1 MTRYDLFRKR
11 LAPIAFV
18 LALGLL
24 VHEQCQGNQR
34 LHATVVITA
43 GSAEAQVRAIDA
55 EVLVEGEVMGELHRR
70 ALEGTTI
77 GDAKFDVTVPAAD
90 GFVKIDV
97 EMVGETRHLT
107 RKIHVEEGATI
118 RLDLSSDLR

>member
-24 VHEQCQGNQR
+24 VHEQCQGKQR
-34 LHATVVITA
+34 IHGVVVITA
-43 GSAEAQVRAIDA
+43 GEAEPKVKAIDA
-55 EVLVEGEVMGELHRR
+55 QVVVDGEVMGELHRH
-70 ALEGTTI
+70 ALDGTMI
-77 GDAKFDVTVPAAD
+77 GDARFSVTLPAEDA
-90 GFVKIDV
+90 FVKIDV

-107 RKIHVEEGATI
+107 RRMHVEEGATVH
-118 RLDLSSDLR
+118 LDLASDLR

>member
-24 VHEQCQGNQR
+24 VREQCTGKQR
-34 LHATVVITA
+34 IHGVVVITT
-43 GSAEAQVRAIDA
+43 GEAEAKVKAIDA
-55 EVLVEGEVMGELHRR
+55 QVVVDGEVMGELHRN
-70 ALEGTTI
+70 ALSGSMI
-77 GDAKFDVTVPAAD
+77 GDARFNVTLPAEDA
-90 GFVKIDV
+90 FLKLEV

-107 RKIHVEEGATI
+107 RRLHVEEGATVSV
-118 RLDLSSDLR
+118 DLSSDLR